1 MKRDFGKKLIEEF
14 FYVEVDLTH
23 VIDTSGAFIPGH
35 ATPTVSLVGRNR
47 TALKDATSRAVLGV
61 RGEPAQPEEAANGL
75 VWTAI
80 VAQTDRPGSESD
92 WIIAPYQGDFA
103 QARHAFRGATP
114 RTPRCGDLAPM
125 ALSRRGVAASSLPGE
140 FARARDA
147 SRGGDRGRRSAGG
160 VVLVTRPS

>member
-92 WIIAPYQGDFA
+92 
-103 QARHAFRGATP
+103 
-114 RTPRCGDLAPM
+114 
-125 ALSRRGVAASSLPGE
+125 
-140 FARARDA
+140 
-147 SRGGDRGRRSAGG
+147 
-160 VVLVTRPS
+160 